1 MRLNTK
7 LSKLK
12 VVKIYKRQREGLRLR
27 YWLGLS
33 LLCMLFKCW
42 EVALFVFKRSIQIQ
56 ESRIN

>member
-1 MRLNTK
+1 MK

-12 VVKIYKRQREGLRLR
+12 VVKIYKRQREELRLR

-42 EVALFVFKRSIQIQ
+42 KVALFAFKRSIQIQ
-56 ESRIN
+56 ESCIN

>member
-12 VVKIYKRQREGLRLR
+12 VVKIYKGQREELRLR

-42 EVALFVFKRSIQIQ
+42 KVALFAFKRSIQIQ
-56 ESRIN
+56 ESCIN